1 MDQSIFDAFRVPA
14 HCPTGSGGEAVRALL
29 GRQGP
34 AGAVTNDA
42 SGGTRIGP
50 GVLPVLVAGQI
61 DCQRRKRA
69 FVILDPSPAFV
80 AAARTSRFD
89 GRFDIHLDLV
99 RE

>member
-1 MDQSIFDAFRVPA
+1 VTIDA
-14 HCPTGSGGEAVRALL
+14 S
-29 GRQGP
+29 
-34 AGAVTNDA
+34 AVT
-42 SGGTRIGP
+42 SIGQA
-50 GVLPVLVAGQI
+50 VLQILVAGQI